1 MRGGEVLKKYRLEKT
16 ARIADRLEKLQKC
29 GDETLRQ
36 VSAVILDKLE
46 FYDGC
51 RKAWD
56 DPPASYTPEQINL
69 GKECCDAGINMAD
82 SIVNEL
88 RIMFLEKA

>member
-51 RKAWD
+51 LKAWD
-56 DPPASYTPEQINL
+56 DPPESYTPETIKL
-69 GKECCDAGINMAD
+69 GRECCKSAIDMVD

-88 RIMFLEKA
+88 RIVYLEK